1 MKESFANDVYNAVK
15 KIPVGKVLSY
25 GMVATLSGHHGASR
39 AVGTALHKNPD
50 PKSIPCHRVVG
61 CDGRLAKF
69 FAFGGIEA
77 HKFALLQEGV
87 IFKGDKVDMNA
98 CVWNGKISENDYE

>member
-1 MKESFANDVYNAVK
+1 MKNNFASDVYNAVK
-15 KIPVGKVLSY
+15 SIPAGKVLSY

-50 PKSIPCHRVVG
+50 PKNIPCHRVVG
-61 CDGRLAKF
+61 SDGRLAKF

-77 HKFALLQEGV
+77 HKFALLKEGV

-98 CVWNGKISENDYE
+98 CVWDGKGNKDE